1 MRLEHLLFGKV
12 AAGDSRLLSPSPEI
26 YGRPVPRTGSSLTR
40 RERTEKQRDI
50 APAHQRRGV
59 EVHETERAGW
69 GDPSGARQETNER
82 RAHGGCLGFRRRRRT
97 RRAAK
102 LPGDRQERL
111 DPGVSEWGNPRA
123 WMARTPRGGPTRG
136 TETSQYPQE
145 KKETS
150 IPRVAASERGL
161 AQTGAVPAAP
171 G

>member
-1 MRLEHLLFGKV
+1 MTREN
-12 AAGDSRLLSPSPEI
+12 RETER
-26 YGRPVPRTGSSLTR
+26 YRPRAI
-40 RERTEKQRDI
+40 K
-50 APAHQRRGV
+50 RGV
-59 EVHETERAGW
+59 EVHETERAGR
-69 GDPSGARQETNER
+69 GDPTGARQETNER

-102 LPGDRQERL
+102 LPGDRQERI

-150 IPRVAASERGL
+150 IPRVAASERGR
-161 AQTGAVPAAP
+161 AQTGAVAAAP